1 MRYPVDPDQLLEAQE
16 WNTVTRLDGEDPNRV
31 DLAQAIDQ
39 NIEAQKDHRWRKTY
53 GGEDDPDWSDNP
65 CTLGLYWCHGE
76 IKPSHFI
83 GAVHLPFGE
92 VSYPLFVRP
101 REPLQEVDY
110 AAMFAAVLAA
120 PVSVTGMELPR
131 LFGCDPDAAAIEA
144 HRLPQLT
151 LLEVIAFLAT
161 AARFVQRH
169 LRQGFVSRTE
179 NLTGRVKGQVLLAAQ
194 IRTNLVR
201 ARADRVVCRYQEFN
215 LNTLENRLLKAALE
229 VCARWLS
236 SPANGHAALPEVQH
250 WVWTIRSALASVP
263 DYRPQRGDWSL
274 VRETGLMAA
283 YASPLALA
291 RLVLTRL
298 HLRASGKSA
307 ESGRTLPFFLD
318 ANRLFEGWVGVCL
331 SRLPGNPSVRGQMTF
346 TLPGPPFRNKDY
358 EFRPDFV
365 VDERIVVDSK
375 YKITPEGNPRVDQS
389 DLYQVVGYA
398 RFCAKPPGEPGL
410 QEACIAVPGDPMP
423 HWQEML
429 DAFAA
434 SWNHRYQT
442 GHQWHDGFRLT
453 MIRVPVLL
461 AVLGHP

>member
-1 MRYPVDPDQLLEAQE
+1 MRYPVEPGRLLKTQE
-16 WNTVTRLDGEDPNRV
+16 WKKVTRLDAEDPNRV

-39 NIEAQKDHRWRKTY
+39 IIEARKDHHWRKTY

-65 CTLGLYWCHGE
+65 CTLGLHWCHGE

-92 VSYPLFVRP
+92 VSYPLLVRP

-131 LFGCDPDAAAIEA
+131 LFGCDPDAAAIKA
-144 HRLPQLT
+144 NHLPQLT

-161 AARFVQRH
+161 TARFVQRH

-201 ARADRVVCRYQEFN
+201 ARADRVVCRFQEFN

-229 VCARWLS
+229 ACARWLG
-236 SPANGHAALPEVQH
+236 SPANGHGGLPELQH

-283 YASPLALA
+283 YASPLTLA

-331 SRLPGNPSVRGQMTF
+331 SRLLGNPAVRGQMTF
-346 TLPGPPFRNKDY
+346 TLPGPPFRSEAY
-358 EFRPDFV
+358 HFRPDFV
-365 VDERIVVDSK
+365 VDEQIVVDSK

-410 QEACIAVPGDPMP
+410 QEACIAVPGDPML
-423 HWQEML
+423 HGQGLL

-434 SWNHRYQT
+434 CWNHRYQT
-442 GHQWHDGFRLT
+442 GHQWYDGFRLT
-453 MIRVPVLL
+453 MIRVPVPL
-461 AVLGHP
+461 AVVGHP